1 MKTNE
6 SRLLKNVGEAG
17 KTRQKQARARSL
29 GVLDE
34 QYSLRSS
41 FRAALKR
48 VSRKRLAEPVF
59 NEVLPTQVVFQ
70 RAARQRGF
78 TLIEI
83 MVVVVILGILAAL
96 VVPQVMNRPDQAKV
110 TVAKGDIKAI
120 GAALDMYKL
129 DNFAYPSTQQGL
141 NALVEKPSGSL
152 QPKNWNRDGYLK
164 RVPKDP
170 WGNDYQYLSPGTQGQ
185 FDLYSLGA
193 DGKQGGTDLNA
204 DIGNW
209 DL

>member
-1 MKTNE
+1 MRMTLNE
-6 SRLLKNVGEAG
+6 R
-17 KTRQKQARARSL
+17 KQ
-29 GVLDE
+29 G
-34 QYSLRSS
+34 
-41 FRAALKR
+41 
-48 VSRKRLAEPVF
+48 
-59 NEVLPTQVVFQ
+59 
-70 RAARQRGF
+70 GF

-129 DNFAYPSTQQGL
+129 DNYSYPSTQQGL
-141 NALVEKPSGSL
+141 DALVEKPGGNP

-170 WGNDYQYLSPGTQGQ
+170 WGNEYQYLSPGTQGQ
-185 FDLYSLGA
+185 YDLYSYGA
-193 DGKQGGTDLNA
+193 DGKQGGSELNA

>member
-1 MKTNE
+1 M
-6 SRLLKNVGEAG
+6 
-17 KTRQKQARARSL
+17 QQ
-29 GVLDE
+29 
-34 QYSLRSS
+34 
-41 FRAALKR
+41 
-48 VSRKRLAEPVF
+48 
-59 NEVLPTQVVFQ
+59 
-70 RAARQRGF
+70 RQRGF

-96 VVPQVMNRPDQAKV
+96 VVPQVMSRPDQAKV

-120 GAALDMYKL
+120 AAALDMYKL
-129 DNFAYPSTQQGL
+129 DNFTYPSTQQGL
-141 NALVEKPSGSL
+141 DALVKKPSGTP

-164 RVPKDP
+164 RLPKDP

-185 FDLYSLGA
+185 FDLYSFGA
-193 DGKQGGTDLNA
+193 DGKPGGSELNA

>member
-1 MKTNE
+1 MTLN
-6 SRLLKNVGEAG
+6 
-17 KTRQKQARARSL
+17 
-29 GVLDE
+29 
-34 QYSLRSS
+34 
-41 FRAALKR
+41 
-48 VSRKRLAEPVF
+48 SRK
-59 NEVLPTQVVFQ
+59 QG
-70 RAARQRGF
+70 GF

-129 DNFAYPSTQQGL
+129 DNYAYPSTQQGL
-141 NALVEKPSGSL
+141 DALVEKPGGNP

-170 WGNDYQYLSPGTQGQ
+170 WGNEYQYLSPGTQGQ
-185 FDLYSLGA
+185 YDMYSYGA
-193 DGKQGGTDLNA
+193 DGKQGGSELNA

>member
-1 MKTNE
+1 MRMTLN
-6 SRLLKNVGEAG
+6 
-17 KTRQKQARARSL
+17 
-29 GVLDE
+29 
-34 QYSLRSS
+34 
-41 FRAALKR
+41 
-48 VSRKRLAEPVF
+48 SRK
-59 NEVLPTQVVFQ
+59 QG
-70 RAARQRGF
+70 GF

-129 DNFAYPSTQQGL
+129 DNYAYPSTQQGL
-141 NALVEKPSGSL
+141 DALVEKPGGNP

-170 WGNDYQYLSPGTQGQ
+170 WGNEYQYLSPGTQGPY
-185 FDLYSLGA
+185 DLYSYGA
-193 DGKQGGTDLNA
+193 DGKQGGSELNA

>member
-1 MKTNE
+1 MTLN
-6 SRLLKNVGEAG
+6 
-17 KTRQKQARARSL
+17 AR
-29 GVLDE
+29 
-34 QYSLRSS
+34 
-41 FRAALKR
+41 K
-48 VSRKRLAEPVF
+48 
-59 NEVLPTQVVFQ
+59 
-70 RAARQRGF
+70 QRGF

-129 DNFAYPSTQQGL
+129 DNYSYPSTQQGL
-141 NALVEKPSGSL
+141 DALVKKPGGNP

-170 WGNDYQYLSPGTQGQ
+170 WGNEYQYLSPGTQGQ
-185 FDLYSLGA
+185 YDLYSYGA
-193 DGKQGGTDLNA
+193 DGKQGGSELNA

>member
-1 MKTNE
+1 MTLN
-6 SRLLKNVGEAG
+6 
-17 KTRQKQARARSL
+17 
-29 GVLDE
+29 
-34 QYSLRSS
+34 
-41 FRAALKR
+41 
-48 VSRKRLAEPVF
+48 SRK
-59 NEVLPTQVVFQ
+59 QG
-70 RAARQRGF
+70 GF

-129 DNFAYPSTQQGL
+129 DNYAYPRTQQGL
-141 NALVEKPSGSL
+141 DALVEKPGGNP

-170 WGNDYQYLSPGTQGQ
+170 WGNEYQYLSPGTQGQ
-185 FDLYSLGA
+185 YDLYSYGA
-193 DGKQGGTDLNA
+193 DGKQGGSELNA

>member
-1 MKTNE
+1 MKLQ
-6 SRLLKNVGEAG
+6 R
-17 KTRQKQARARSL
+17 R
-29 GVLDE
+29 
-34 QYSLRSS
+34 
-41 FRAALKR
+41 
-48 VSRKRLAEPVF
+48 
-59 NEVLPTQVVFQ
+59 TQG
-70 RAARQRGF
+70 GF

-96 VVPQVMNRPDQAKV
+96 VVPQVMSRPDQAKV

-120 GAALDMYKL
+120 AAALDMYKL

-141 NALVEKPSGSL
+141 DALVKKPSGNP

-164 RVPKDP
+164 RLPKDP

-185 FDLYSLGA
+185 FDLYSFGA
-193 DGKQGGTDLNA
+193 DGKPGGSDLNT

>member
-1 MKTNE
+1 MKLQ
-6 SRLLKNVGEAG
+6 R
-17 KTRQKQARARSL
+17 R
-29 GVLDE
+29 
-34 QYSLRSS
+34 
-41 FRAALKR
+41 
-48 VSRKRLAEPVF
+48 
-59 NEVLPTQVVFQ
+59 TQG
-70 RAARQRGF
+70 GF
-78 TLIEI
+78 ALIEI

-96 VVPQVMNRPDQAKV
+96 VVPQVMSRPDQAKV

-120 GAALDMYKL
+120 AAALDMYKL

-141 NALVEKPSGSL
+141 DALVKRPTGNP

-164 RVPKDP
+164 RLPKDP

-185 FDLYSLGA
+185 FDLYSSRA
-193 DGKQGGTDLNA
+193 DDKPGGRELNA

>member
-1 MKTNE
+1 MTLQ
-6 SRLLKNVGEAG
+6 R
-17 KTRQKQARARSL
+17 R
-29 GVLDE
+29 
-34 QYSLRSS
+34 
-41 FRAALKR
+41 
-48 VSRKRLAEPVF
+48 
-59 NEVLPTQVVFQ
+59 TQG
-70 RAARQRGF
+70 GF

-129 DNFAYPSTQQGL
+129 DNFSYPSTQQGL
-141 NALVEKPSGSL
+141 NALVEKPSGNP
-152 QPKNWNRDGYLK
+152 QPRNWNRDGYLK

-193 DGKQGGTDLNA
+193 DKREGGDGDNA
-204 DIGNW
+204 DIYN
-209 DL
+209 

>member
-1 MKTNE
+1 MKLQ
-6 SRLLKNVGEAG
+6 R
-17 KTRQKQARARSL
+17 R
-29 GVLDE
+29 
-34 QYSLRSS
+34 
-41 FRAALKR
+41 
-48 VSRKRLAEPVF
+48 
-59 NEVLPTQVVFQ
+59 TQG
-70 RAARQRGF
+70 GF

-96 VVPQVMNRPDQAKV
+96 VVPQVMSRPDQAKV

-120 GAALDMYKL
+120 AAALDMYKL

-141 NALVEKPSGSL
+141 DALVKKPSGTP

-164 RVPKDP
+164 RLPKDP

-185 FDLYSLGA
+185 FDLYSFGA
-193 DGKQGGTDLNA
+193 DGKPGGSELNA

>member
-1 MKTNE
+1 MTTLNQ
-6 SRLLKNVGEAG
+6 R
-17 KTRQKQARARSL
+17 RQA
-29 GVLDE
+29 
-34 QYSLRSS
+34 
-41 FRAALKR
+41 
-48 VSRKRLAEPVF
+48 
-59 NEVLPTQVVFQ
+59 
-70 RAARQRGF
+70 GF

-129 DNFAYPSTQQGL
+129 DNFSYPSTQQGL
-141 NALVEKPSGSL
+141 DALAQKPGGN
-152 QPKNWNRDGYLK
+152 PPPRNWNADGYLK

-170 WGNDYQYLSPGTQGQ
+170 WGNDYQYLSPGTKGPY
-185 FDLYSLGA
+185 DLYSLGA
-193 DGKQGGTDLNA
+193 DGKQGGSDLNA

>member
-1 MKTNE
+1 MKLQ
-6 SRLLKNVGEAG
+6 R
-17 KTRQKQARARSL
+17 R
-29 GVLDE
+29 
-34 QYSLRSS
+34 
-41 FRAALKR
+41 
-48 VSRKRLAEPVF
+48 
-59 NEVLPTQVVFQ
+59 TQG
-70 RAARQRGF
+70 GF

-96 VVPQVMNRPDQAKV
+96 VVPQVMSRPDQAKV

-120 GAALDMYKL
+120 AAALDMYKL

-141 NALVEKPSGSL
+141 DALVKKPSGTP

-164 RVPKDP
+164 RLPKDP

-185 FDLYSLGA
+185 FDLYSFGA
-193 DGKQGGTDLNA
+193 DGKPGGSDLNA

>member
-1 MKTNE
+1 MT
-6 SRLLKNVGEAG
+6 
-17 KTRQKQARARSL
+17 
-29 GVLDE
+29 
-34 QYSLRSS
+34 
-41 FRAALKR
+41 
-48 VSRKRLAEPVF
+48 F
-59 NEVLPTQVVFQ
+59 NETKQK
-70 RAARQRGF
+70 GF

-129 DNFAYPSTQQGL
+129 DNFSYPSTQQGL
-141 NALVEKPSGSL
+141 NALVEKPSGSP

-185 FDLYSLGA
+185 FDLYSFGA
-193 DGKQGGTDLNA
+193 DGKPGGSDLNA

>member
-1 MKTNE
+1 MTLNE
-6 SRLLKNVGEAG
+6 R
-17 KTRQKQARARSL
+17 KQ
-29 GVLDE
+29 G
-34 QYSLRSS
+34 
-41 FRAALKR
+41 
-48 VSRKRLAEPVF
+48 
-59 NEVLPTQVVFQ
+59 
-70 RAARQRGF
+70 GF

-83 MVVVVILGILAAL
+83 RVVVVILGILAAL

-129 DNFAYPSTQQGL
+129 DNYSYPSTQQGL
-141 NALVEKPSGSL
+141 DALVEKPSGNP

-170 WGNDYQYLSPGTQGQ
+170 WGNEYQYLSPGTKGGQ
-185 FDLYSLGA
+185 YDLYSYGA
-193 DGKQGGTDLNA
+193 DGKQGGSDLNA

>member
-1 MKTNE
+1 MSKR
-6 SRLLKNVGEAG
+6 S
-17 KTRQKQARARSL
+17 AR
-29 GVLDE
+29 
-34 QYSLRSS
+34 
-41 FRAALKR
+41 RA
-48 VSRKRLAEPVF
+48 
-59 NEVLPTQVVFQ
+59 QC
-70 RAARQRGF
+70 GF

-96 VVPQVMNRPDQAKV
+96 VVPQVMSRPDQAKV
-110 TVAKGDIKAI
+110 TVAKGDIKAVA
-120 GAALDMYKL
+120 AALDMYKL

-141 NALVEKPSGSL
+141 EALVKKPSGNP

-164 RVPKDP
+164 RLPKDP

-185 FDLYSLGA
+185 FDLYSFGA
-193 DGKQGGTDLNA
+193 DGKPGGSDLNA

>member
-1 MKTNE
+1 MKLQ
-6 SRLLKNVGEAG
+6 R
-17 KTRQKQARARSL
+17 R
-29 GVLDE
+29 
-34 QYSLRSS
+34 
-41 FRAALKR
+41 
-48 VSRKRLAEPVF
+48 
-59 NEVLPTQVVFQ
+59 TQG
-70 RAARQRGF
+70 GF

-96 VVPQVMNRPDQAKV
+96 VVPQVMSRPDQAKV

-129 DNFAYPSTQQGL
+129 DNYSYPSTQQGL
-141 NALVEKPSGSL
+141 DALVEKPGGNP

-170 WGNDYQYLSPGTQGQ
+170 WGNEYQYLSPGTQGPY
-185 FDLYSLGA
+185 DLYSYGA
-193 DGKQGGTDLNA
+193 DGKQGGSELNA

>member
-1 MKTNE
+1 MTTLNQ
-6 SRLLKNVGEAG
+6 R
-17 KTRQKQARARSL
+17 RQA
-29 GVLDE
+29 
-34 QYSLRSS
+34 
-41 FRAALKR
+41 
-48 VSRKRLAEPVF
+48 
-59 NEVLPTQVVFQ
+59 
-70 RAARQRGF
+70 GF

-129 DNFAYPSTQQGL
+129 DNFSYPSTQQGL
-141 NALVEKPSGSL
+141 DALAQKPGGN
-152 QPKNWNRDGYLK
+152 PPPRNWNADGYLK

-170 WGNDYQYLSPGTQGQ
+170 WGNDYQYLSPGTKGPY
-185 FDLYSLGA
+185 DLYSLGA

>member
-1 MKTNE
+1 MTLN
-6 SRLLKNVGEAG
+6 R
-17 KTRQKQARARSL
+17 RKQ
-29 GVLDE
+29 G
-34 QYSLRSS
+34 
-41 FRAALKR
+41 
-48 VSRKRLAEPVF
+48 
-59 NEVLPTQVVFQ
+59 
-70 RAARQRGF
+70 GF

-129 DNFAYPSTQQGL
+129 DNYSYPSTQQGL
-141 NALVEKPSGSL
+141 DALVEKPGGNP

-170 WGNDYQYLSPGTQGQ
+170 WGSEYQYLSPGTQGQ
-185 FDLYSLGA
+185 YDLYSYGA
-193 DGKQGGTDLNA
+193 DGKQGGSELNA

>member
-1 MKTNE
+1 MKLQ
-6 SRLLKNVGEAG
+6 R
-17 KTRQKQARARSL
+17 R
-29 GVLDE
+29 
-34 QYSLRSS
+34 
-41 FRAALKR
+41 
-48 VSRKRLAEPVF
+48 
-59 NEVLPTQVVFQ
+59 TQG
-70 RAARQRGF
+70 GF

-96 VVPQVMNRPDQAKV
+96 VVPQVMSRPDQAKV
-110 TVAKGDIKAI
+110 TVAKGDLKAVA
-120 GAALDMYKL
+120 AALDMYKL

-141 NALVEKPSGSL
+141 EALVKKPSGNP

-164 RVPKDP
+164 RLPKDP

-185 FDLYSLGA
+185 FDLYSFGA
-193 DGKQGGTDLNA
+193 DGKPGGSDLNA

>member
-1 MKTNE
+1 MKLQ
-6 SRLLKNVGEAG
+6 R
-17 KTRQKQARARSL
+17 R
-29 GVLDE
+29 
-34 QYSLRSS
+34 
-41 FRAALKR
+41 
-48 VSRKRLAEPVF
+48 
-59 NEVLPTQVVFQ
+59 TQG
-70 RAARQRGF
+70 GF

-96 VVPQVMNRPDQAKV
+96 VVPQVMSRPDQAKV

-120 GAALDMYKL
+120 AAALDMYKL

-141 NALVEKPSGSL
+141 DALVKKPSGNP

-164 RVPKDP
+164 RLPKDP

-185 FDLYSLGA
+185 FDLYSFGA
-193 DGKQGGTDLNA
+193 DGKLGGSDLNA